1 MAQLKTLNPDVRE
14 QKLVFALML
23 LDRFTET
30 AEPVGKLTVRIASQ
44 PFEPPFVAVQQ
55 PGQASFFFF
64 DLPPAAYTLQVRSNR
79 DGKVDD
85 AKPPQEDEP
94 PYYYFSE
101 APYYFPVDIPI
112 VVPPP
117 NGQWPAFPNLLLAN
131 QTIPLTDPA
140 QPAAF
145 RDQRALA
152 TLQPTTSYPFPTGA
166 SLLRGRV
173 LASGNPLANARVRR
187 FPIPINDDLEYR
199 TGPDGYYVL
208 FFNKVKGA
216 EEQITVRASHVSQ
229 PDKDQPVTIRR
240 GMTVTQNIV
249 MAP

>member
-30 AEPVGKLTVRIASQ
+30 NEPLGKLTVRIASQ
-44 PFEPPFVAVQQ
+44 PFKPPFVPVQQ

-64 DLPPAAYTLQVRSNR
+64 DLPPDAYTLQVRSNKG
-79 DGKVDD
+79 GKVDD

-94 PYYYFSE
+94 PYYLSE
-101 APYYFPVDIPI
+101 PAYYFAVDIP
-112 VVPPP
+112 VVIPPA
-117 NGQWPAFPNLLLAN
+117 NGQWPAFPNLLLAD
-131 QTIPLTDPA
+131 QTKPLDDPT

-145 RDQRALA
+145 RDQRSRA

-187 FPIPINDDLEYR
+187 IDISDGLEYR
-199 TGPDGYYVL
+199 TGADGYYVL
-208 FFNKVKGA
+208 FFKNVKGA
-216 EEQITVRASHVSQ
+216 SEQITVRASQVFQ
-229 PDKDQPVTIRR
+229 PDTDQPVTVRR

>member
-23 LDRFTET
+23 LDRFTESNQT
-30 AEPVGKLTVRIASQ
+30 LGQLTVRIANQ
-44 PFEPPFVAVQQ
+44 PFEPPFVPVQQ
-55 PGQASFFFF
+55 PGQASFVFF
-64 DLPPAAYTLQVRSNR
+64 DLPPAAYTLQVRSNQ
-79 DGKVDD
+79 DGKVVD

-94 PYYYFSE
+94 PYYYLSE
-101 APYYFPVDIPI
+101 PPYYFPVDIPI
-112 VVPPP
+112 VVPPA
-117 NGQWPAFPNLLLAN
+117 NGQWPAFPDLLLAD
-131 QTIPLTDPA
+131 QTKPLDDPT

-145 RDQRALA
+145 RDQYTLA

-173 LASGNPLANARVRR
+173 LASGNPLGNARVRR
-187 FPIPINDDLEYR
+187 IDINDGLEYR

-216 EEQITVRASHVSQ
+216 DEQITVRASHVFQ
-229 PDKDQPVTIRR
+229 PDKDQLVTIRR

>member
-23 LDRFTET
+23 LDRFTESNQT
-30 AEPVGKLTVRIASQ
+30 LGKLTVRIANQ
-44 PFEPPFVAVQQ
+44 PFEPPFVPVQQ
-55 PGQASFFFF
+55 PGQASFVFF
-64 DLPPAAYTLQVRSNR
+64 DLPPAAYTLQVRSNQ
-79 DGKVDD
+79 DGKVVD

-94 PYYYFSE
+94 PYYLSE
-101 APYYFPVDIPI
+101 PPYYFAVDIPI
-112 VVPPP
+112 VIPPA
-117 NGQWPAFPNLLLAN
+117 NDQWPAFPDLLLAN
-131 QTIPLTDPA
+131 QTIPLDDPA

-173 LASGNPLANARVRR
+173 LASGNPLANASVRR
-187 FPIPINDDLEYR
+187 IPIPINDDLEYR

-216 EEQITVRASHVSQ
+216 EEQITVRGSQ
-229 PDKDQPVTIRR
+229 GFFPDKDQPVTIRR

>member
-1 MAQLKTLNPDVRE
+1 MAQLKTLNPDVIE

-30 AEPVGKLTVRIASQ
+30 NQPVGKLTVRIANQ
-44 PFEPPFVAVQQ
+44 PFQPPFLPLQQ

-64 DLPPAAYTLQVRSNR
+64 DLPPAAYTLQVRSNK

-94 PYYYFSE
+94 PYYLSE
-101 APYYFPVDIPI
+101 PPYYFPVDIP
-112 VVPPP
+112 VVIPPP
-117 NGQWPAFPNLLLAN
+117 NDHWPGFPDLLLAD
-131 QTIPLTDPA
+131 QTKPLDDPT

-145 RDQRALA
+145 RDQHSRA
-152 TLQPTTSYPFPTGA
+152 TLQSTVSYPFPIGA

-187 FPIPINDDLEYR
+187 IDINDGLEYR

-208 FFNKVKGA
+208 FFKSVKGVG
-216 EEQITVRASHVSQ
+216 EQITVRASQGFFS
-229 PDKDQPVTIRR
+229 DKDQPVTLRR

>member
-1 MAQLKTLNPDVRE
+1 MAQLKTLNPDVSE
-14 QKLVFALML
+14 LKLVFALML

-30 AEPVGKLTVRIASQ
+30 NEPLGKLTVRIASQ
-44 PFEPPFVAVQQ
+44 PFEPPFVPGQQ

-64 DLPPAAYTLQVRSNR
+64 DLPPAAYTLQVRSNKG
-79 DGKVDD
+79 GKFDD

-94 PYYYFSE
+94 PYYLSE
-101 APYYFPVDIPI
+101 PPYYFAVDIPI
-112 VVPPP
+112 VIPPA
-117 NGQWPAFPNLLLAN
+117 NGQWPAFPNLLLAD
-131 QTIPLTDPA
+131 QTKPLDDPT

-145 RDQRALA
+145 RDQRSRA

-187 FPIPINDDLEYR
+187 IDINDGLEYR
-199 TGPDGYYVL
+199 TGADGYYVL
-208 FFNKVKGA
+208 FFKNVKGA
-216 EEQITVRASHVSQ
+216 SEQITVRASQVFQ
-229 PDKDQPVTIRR
+229 PDTDQPVTVRR

>member
-1 MAQLKTLNPDVRE
+1 MAQLKTLHPDVIE

-30 AEPVGKLTVRIASQ
+30 NQPVGKLTVRIANQ
-44 PFEPPFVAVQQ
+44 PFEPPFVPLQQ

-64 DLPPAAYTLQVRSNR
+64 DLPPGAYTLQVRSNK

-94 PYYYFSE
+94 PYYLSE
-101 APYYFPVDIPI
+101 PPYYFPVDIP
-112 VVPPP
+112 VVIPPA
-117 NGQWPAFPNLLLAN
+117 NDHWPGFPDFLLAD
-131 QTIPLTDPA
+131 QTKPLDDPT
-140 QPAAF
+140 QPVAF
-145 RDQRALA
+145 RDQRSRA
-152 TLQPTTSYPFPTGA
+152 TLRPTVSYPFPTGA

-173 LASGNPLANARVRR
+173 LASGNALANARVRR
-187 FPIPINDDLEYR
+187 IDINDGLEYR
-199 TGPDGYYVL
+199 TGPDGDYVL
-208 FFNKVKGA
+208 FFKSVKGA
-216 EEQITVRASHVSQ
+216 SEEMTIRASHIFQ
-229 PDKDQPVTIRR
+229 PDTDQPVTVRR